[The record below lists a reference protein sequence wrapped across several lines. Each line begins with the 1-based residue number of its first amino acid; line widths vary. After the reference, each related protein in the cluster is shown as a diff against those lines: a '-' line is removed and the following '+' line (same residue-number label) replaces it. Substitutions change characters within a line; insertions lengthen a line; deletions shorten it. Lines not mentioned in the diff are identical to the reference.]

1 MSNTT
6 TPEIHPPQAVRRAAR
21 TRPRF
26 GLFAGVVAG
35 PLFLVTASIQGS
47 AREGFDITRHPFSAL
62 SVGDFGWVQIVN
74 FVVTGLLVI
83 AAAVGLRH
91 VLPETRRV
99 ARGTALVAGLGAG
112 LVAAGIFVTDAADGF
127 PVGTPSGLPDHF
139 SWHAIVHGIVT
150 PLAFVAALSASLV
163 LAVPLGS
170 QYGRRWLLASRTMP
184 ATVVLVLVVPGL
196 SGFSL
201 RLALATALVL
211 GWLTAVSLQA
221 LIDQRVLVDSISR
234 SQLDGAAAV
243 DVRIE
248 TAS

>member
-6 TPEIHPPQAVRRAAR
+6 TPELRPPQAGRHRAR
-21 TRPRF
+21 TWPRF
-26 GLFAGVVAG
+26 GLLAGVVAG
-35 PLFLVTASIQGS
+35 PVFLVTASIQGY

-62 SVGDFGWVQIVN
+62 SVGEFGWVQIVN

-83 AAAVGLRH
+83 AAAVALRR
-91 VLPETRRV
+91 VLPGTRRV
-99 ARGTALVAGLGAG
+99 ARGTTLVAGLGAG

-127 PVGTPSGLPDHF
+127 PVGTPSGLPDDF

-150 PLAFVAALSASLV
+150 PLAFLAALSASVV

-196 SGFSL
+196 GGFSL

-221 LIDQRVLVDSISR
+221 HSGPLPD
-234 SQLDGAAAV
+234 DGRGGLGRTRRAP
-243 DVRIE
+243 E
-248 TAS
+248 GGGPP

>member
-6 TPEIHPPQAVRRAAR
+6 TPEIRLPQAVRR
-21 TRPRF
+21 TEQIRPRF
-26 GLFAGVVAG
+26 GLLAGVVAG

-47 AREGFDITRHPFSAL
+47 AREGFDIMRHPFSAL
-62 SVGDFGWVQIVN
+62 SVGDFGWVQIAN

-83 AAAVGLRH
+83 AAAVALRH

-99 ARGTALVAGLGAG
+99 VRGTALIAGLGAG

-127 PVGTPSGLPDHF
+127 PVGTPSGLPDDF

-163 LAVPLGS
+163 LAVPLAS
-170 QYGRRWLLASRTMP
+170 HYGRGWLLAGRAMP
-184 ATVVLVLVVPGL
+184 ASVVVVLVVPGL
-196 SGFSL
+196 GGFSL

-221 LIDQRVLVDSISR
+221 LTDRRVVRVES
-234 SQLDGAAAV
+234 AARRPA
-243 DVRIE
+243 
-248 TAS
+248 

>member
-1 MSNTT
+1 
-6 TPEIHPPQAVRRAAR
+6 
-21 TRPRF
+21 
-26 GLFAGVVAG
+26 
-35 PLFLVTASIQGS
+35 LFLVTASIQGS

-150 PLAFVAALSASLV
+150 PLA
-163 LAVPLGS
+163 
-170 QYGRRWLLASRTMP
+170 
-184 ATVVLVLVVPGL
+184 
-196 SGFSL
+196 
-201 RLALATALVL
+201 LATALVL

-234 SQLDGAAAV
+234 SQLDGAAAA